1 MSSGLYT
8 GLRPLPGRILRVVAR
23 NGRRGILV
31 ALTVAIGLALMMN
44 GAVAAPYRQ
53 IAFLLLCLP
62 LLACLATPLTRPA
75 TRRLWRWSVVCGV
88 VLLAWALLQTV
99 ALPFGLLANP
109 VWDTLTELGIPAGQ
123 TISVAP
129 AETRAALPTLA
140 LPFLVF
146 AAMLL
151 LCQEKRE
158 AVFAWKLLAAL
169 GLALVGLSVVLEIGF
184 PGVRFFSSF
193 EVGRGA
199 FSGIFVNRNT
209 TAAFLGL
216 VAFATAG
223 WLLLP
228 RQETGRR
235 RSRTNSP
242 AGPEWLR
249 IVLSALLFLVIVAL
263 ITTRSRAGVTLALIC
278 LTLAAAAVFLL
289 QPGRSSG
296 PASQLGPRAK
306 AALVLVA
313 GTCVFVAFGEPVVS
327 RMGSEGEDGRWCA
340 WAGTLQV
347 IAERPLTGF
356 GFATFAEVFPRFRD
370 PECLGTVGTWRRA
383 HNSHLE
389 LLAGMGAVG
398 GVVMAAALA
407 VLVGT
412 LVTGVRR
419 RRSLRPIPVLGL
431 GALAFMLAH
440 SAVDFPLQIPGVAL
454 YFAALM
460 GAGASVSILSREA
473 PPNRASP
480 RSRETAFRA
489 GLVNETPENPLN

>member
-1 MSSGLYT
+1 VASGSHIPRARPSDRL
-8 GLRPLPGRILRVVAR
+8 LRLAAEHA
-23 NGRRGILV
+23 RRGVLV
-31 ALTVAIGLALMMN
+31 ALTAAIGLALMMN

-53 IAFLLLCLP
+53 IAFLGLCLP
-62 LLACLATPLTRPA
+62 LLAALATPLARPA
-75 TRRLWRWSVVCGV
+75 TRRLWRWSMVCGA
-88 VLLAWALLQTV
+88 VLVAWALLQTV
-99 ALPFGLLANP
+99 ALPFGLLADP
-109 VWDTLTELGIPAGQ
+109 VWDTLAELGIPAGR

-129 AETRAALPTLA
+129 AETRAALPALV

-158 AVFAWKLLAAL
+158 AIFAWKLLAAL
-169 GLALVGLSVVLEIGF
+169 GLALAGLSAVLEIGF
-184 PGVRFFSSF
+184 PGVRFFSGF

-228 RQETGRR
+228 RQEGGRR
-235 RSRTNSP
+235 HARRDAP
-242 AGPEWLR
+242 ERPEPEWSR
-249 IVLSALLFLVIVAL
+249 ILLAALLFLVIVAL
-263 ITTRSRAGVTLALIC
+263 ITTRSRAGVTLALLC
-278 LTLAAAAVFLL
+278 LTLAVAATLLL
-289 QPGRSSG
+289 QPGRGRG
-296 PASQLGPRAK
+296 PASQLGPRAR

-313 GTCVFVAFGEPVVS
+313 GVCVFVVFGEPVIS
-327 RMGSEGEDGRWCA
+327 RMGSEAEDGRWCA
-340 WAGTLQV
+340 WASTLQA

-370 PECLGTVGTWRRA
+370 PDCMGAEGRWLRA

-398 GVVMAAALA
+398 GLVMAVALGLLLR
-407 VLVGT
+407 V

-419 RRSLRPIPVLGL
+419 RRSLRAIPVLGL
-431 GALAFMLAH
+431 GALAFGLAH

-460 GAGASVSILSREA
+460 GAAAAVSLLSREA
-473 PPNRASP
+473 LPGRSSTGTALRADSVNT
-480 RSRETAFRA
+480 SR
-489 GLVNETPENPLN
+489 ENPLN